1 LTIERLLSYFAQFE
15 DNYTQIPVLNLPD
28 RNIFDSEHI
37 AKKNQSNIPSFLKVT
52 NAKPMI
58 ICVDLGGTKIRAGIN
73 SGGVITDQ
81 RYSLL
86 QSKDS
91 LDETLTQIKNL
102 IAPLIQPGTIGIGI
116 GVPSVVDIE
125 KGIVYNVVNI
135 PSWERVE
142 LKAILEKE
150 FGLPVFVN
158 NDVNCFVLG
167 EHHYG
172 LAKGFSTMVGLTLGT
187 GLGSGIIINNQ
198 LYTGANCG
206 AGEIGYLPY
215 LEHNLEHYCSG
226 IFFETE
232 KNTTALTAF
241 EHARMGD
248 AKALQNWK
256 EFGIHMGNAIK
267 CVLYAF
273 DPEAVII
280 GGSVSNA
287 YSFFYESMM
296 QELQDFIFTESLKK
310 LKIILSINKD
320 IQLLGASALFQ

>member
-1 LTIERLLSYFAQFE
+1 
-15 DNYTQIPVLNLPD
+15 
-28 RNIFDSEHI
+28 
-37 AKKNQSNIPSFLKVT
+37 
-52 NAKPMI
+52 MI
-58 ICVDLGGTKIRAGIN
+58 IGVDLGGTKIRAGIN
-73 SGGVITDQ
+73 SGGVISDHCHT
-81 RYSLL
+81 LL

-91 LDETLTQIKNL
+91 LDETLAQIKNL
-102 IAPLIQPGTIGIGI
+102 IAPLIKPGILGIGI

-150 FGLPVFVN
+150 FGLPVLVN
-158 NDVNCFVLG
+158 NDVNCFILG
-167 EHHYG
+167 EHRYG
-172 LAKGFSTMVGLTLGT
+172 LARGFSSIVGLTLGT
-187 GLGSGIIINNQ
+187 GLGSGIIINNE
-198 LYTGANCG
+198 LYPGINCG

-215 LEHNLEHYCSG
+215 LKHNLEHYCSG

-232 KNTTALTAF
+232 KNTTALEAF
-241 EHARMGD
+241 ENARKGD
-248 AKALQNWK
+248 EEALESWK

-287 YSFFYESMM
+287 YSFFHKSMM
-296 QELQDFIFTESLKK
+296 QEMQDFIFTESLKK
-310 LKIILSINKD
+310 LKIILSVNKD
-320 IQLLGASALFQ
+320 IQLIGASALFQ